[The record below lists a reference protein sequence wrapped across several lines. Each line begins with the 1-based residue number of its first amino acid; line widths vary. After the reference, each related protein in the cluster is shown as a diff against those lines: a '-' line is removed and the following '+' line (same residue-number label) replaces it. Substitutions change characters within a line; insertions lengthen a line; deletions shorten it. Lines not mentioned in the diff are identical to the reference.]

1 MKMKIKVGIVLTIVL
16 VLCLVGYII
25 STQTQINADLTK
37 EPEKDS
43 VQVSPEEAGMAEEID
58 LAGADVPGS
67 SEDKIVDQADHKDS
81 TGEEDELLTA
91 SGTFNGRIDNNFIE
105 IELKDGT
112 VRSFQLSEDLR
123 TSFDDYGFDIGDS
136 LRFSY
141 REREGQ
147 NPLIERIE

>member
-1 MKMKIKVGIVLTIVL
+1 
-16 VLCLVGYII
+16 
-25 STQTQINADLTK
+25 
-37 EPEKDS
+37 
-43 VQVSPEEAGMAEEID
+43 MAEETD

-123 TSFDDYGFDIGDS
+123 KSFDDYGFDIGDS